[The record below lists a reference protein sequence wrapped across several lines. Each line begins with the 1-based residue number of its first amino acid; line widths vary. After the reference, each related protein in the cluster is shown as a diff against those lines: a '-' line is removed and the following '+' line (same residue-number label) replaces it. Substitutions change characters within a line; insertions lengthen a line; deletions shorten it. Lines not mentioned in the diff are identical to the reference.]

1 MPVSLA
7 IDVNELLKLKNYL
20 LANSLN
26 KLPASSNYEL
36 LHVKDGDID
45 IIVYKSGKLVHNN
58 STASQ
63 EIINLILKKERAYD
77 FLIGSDEVGK
87 GEWYGPLVASAVALT
102 PDDILKFRKLGV
114 KDSKLLKK
122 DNLKKLGEAILRSNV
137 VFKNVVLMPE
147 IYNEKVAQFLREGK
161 SLNDLLAWAH
171 VAAIKDV
178 LEKIPAKESKIK
190 IIIDKF
196 DAEKTDLRLASAKI
210 RQSNIDVIQS
220 STGDTEIPVSVASIL
235 AKNQFEEL
243 VTDLEKKYAVNIRQN
258 DPKCVNSKLLPL
270 IAKKHFKNITELLK

>member
-7 IDVNELLKLKNYL
+7 IDVNELVKLRNYL
-20 LANSLN
+20 LANDLKRARVVN
-26 KLPASSNYEL
+26 PYEL
-36 LHVKDGDID
+36 LHIQDGDID
-45 IIVYKSGKLVHNN
+45 ITVYKSGKVVHNN
-58 STASQ
+58 SIASQ
-63 EIINLILKKERAYD
+63 EIISLILKKERNYD
-77 FLIGSDEVGK
+77 FLLGSDEVGK
-87 GEWYGPLVASAVALT
+87 GEWYGPLVTSAVALT

-114 KDSKLLKK
+114 KDSKLLRK
-122 DNLKKLGEAILRSNV
+122 DALQKLAEVILRSNL

-147 IYNEKVAQFLREGK
+147 KYNAMFQEFAKEGK

-178 LEKIPAKESKIK
+178 LERIPAKESRIK

-210 RQSNIDVIQS
+210 RQSNIEVIQS
-220 STGDTEIPVSVASIL
+220 STGDTEIPVSMASIL

-243 VTDLEKKYAVNIRQN
+243 VTDLEEKSGINFRKT
-258 DPKCVNSKLLPL
+258 DPKSIDCNILPL
-270 IAKKHFKNITELLK
+270 VAKTHFKNISELLK